1 MLNSV
6 EKDPTDSVN
15 VDEVKRYLTKDSR
28 VYAKLF
34 GSMKICCNIEINWKK
49 AVTKDDYFILSHRAS
64 ESKRSV

>member
-6 EKDPTDSVN
+6 EKDATDSVN

-34 GSMKICCNIEINWKK
+34 GSMKNCCNIEIN
-49 AVTKDDYFILSHRAS
+49 
-64 ESKRSV
+64 